1 MPVLSSRSGVS
12 VGLGVSLVAAG
23 WLSLSAQQT
32 PPADDAFHEA
42 IRNDNLAALKTLV
55 AERGAN
61 ARGTSGL
68 SPLTMAVG
76 FGSPAAITMLVDA
89 GGNVNPEGGGLT
101 PLHLAWRDT
110 GITRLLLAHGANLEA
125 KSGRGRTPLLIAASA
140 ANTSTDVITQLLE
153 KGANVN
159 AADNGGITP
168 LISASATGNTA
179 VAKLLLEHGAEPN
192 VTAKDGP
199 ISTALQ
205 GAATNSDV
213 ELTRLLLARKVD
225 LTAVSPDGSGRAKN
239 GVIAFGHVT
248 ALHLAA
254 AGRSVDV
261 VRLLL
266 EAGAPIDALDMRGM
280 TPLMFAVA
288 TDNPEPRIAQLLVSK
303 GASLTIATPQGETA
317 IDWARKYNDPTVMKA
332 LGIQAVPVSKLEYVS
347 ICCGAPVL
355 SVGRPAGAPR
365 APREAVELS
374 LPLLRT
380 GSARMLKDGGC
391 TACHAQPMV
400 TMTTTLASRRGW
412 TADPAPDAM
421 TQVKQHVSGALQ
433 SMLQFTAQGGAPE
446 AELYSALAMQVAG
459 APAGMPTDGLMYYLA
474 GTQSLAGFWHRPA
487 SPNRAPIQDGDFSRT
502 ALAINALA
510 HWAVPARKTELAA
523 RAERGAAWLAA
534 QEPASTEDRVMQLL
548 GQMWAGA
555 PIKQRD
561 VRIKQ
566 LLALQQADGGWSQN
580 PHLATDAYAT
590 GQVLYALAELKV
602 PATAPIQHAIAF
614 LLRTQQ
620 NDGTWHVKSRAM
632 PIQPYFESGFP
643 YEHDQWISFSG
654 TAWADIALALTA
666 PAEASSA
673 TGAPR

>member
-1 MPVLSSRSGVS
+1 MPLLSTRSGVS
-12 VGLGVSLVAAG
+12 VTFGVSLVAAG
-23 WLSLSAQQT
+23 WLSLAAQQT
-32 PPADDAFHEA
+32 PLADNAFHEA
-42 IRNDNLAALKTLV
+42 IRNDNLTGLKALV

-76 FGSPAAITMLVDA
+76 FGSPAAVTTLVDA
-89 GGNVNPEGGGLT
+89 GANVNPEGGGLT
-101 PLHLAWRDT
+101 PLHLAWRDAA
-110 GITRLLLAHGANLEA
+110 ITRLLLAHGANLEA
-125 KSGRGRTPLLIAASA
+125 KSGRGRTPLLIAASS
-140 ANTSTDVITQLLE
+140 ANTTTDVVAQLID

-168 LISASATGNTA
+168 LIAAAATGNSA
-179 VAKLLLEHGAEPN
+179 VARLLLEHGAEPN
-192 VTAKDGP
+192 ITAKDGP

-205 GAATNSDV
+205 GAATSSDV

-254 AGRSVDV
+254 AGRSAEV

-280 TPLMFAVA
+280 TPLMFAVS

-303 GASLTIATPQGETA
+303 GASLTIATPQKETA
-317 IDWARKYNDPTVMKA
+317 IDWARKYNDPRVLKA
-332 LGIQAVPVSKLEYVS
+332 LGVQAAPARALETAS
-347 ICCGAPVL
+347 AAPN
-355 SVGRPAGAPR
+355 APR
-365 APREAVELS
+365 TPREAVERS

-380 GSARMLKDGGC
+380 GSARMLTNGGC

-400 TMTTTLASRRGW
+400 TMTTTLAAKRGW
-412 TADPAPDAM
+412 SADPAPDAM

-433 SMLQFTAQGGAPE
+433 SMLQFTAAGGAPE

-474 GTQSLAGFWHRPA
+474 GTQSLDGRWRHRPA
-487 SPNRAPIQDGDFSRT
+487 SPNRAPIQDGDISRT

-510 HWAVPARKTELAA
+510 HWSVPARKAELAM
-523 RAERGAAWLAA
+523 RAERGAAWLAE

-548 GQMWAGA
+548 GQMWAGGS
-555 PIKQRD
+555 IRQRD
-561 VRIKQ
+561 ARIQ
-566 LLALQQADGGWSQN
+566 RLLALQRPDGGWSQN

-590 GQVLYALAELKV
+590 GQVLYALAELK
-602 PATAPIQHAIAF
+602 ATASASAPIQRAIAF
-614 LLRTQQ
+614 LVRTQQ
-620 NDGTWHVKSRAM
+620 ADGTWHVRSRAM

-654 TAWADIALALTA
+654 TAWADMALALTA
-666 PAEASSA
+666 PPESSSA
-673 TGAPR
+673 TGASK

>member
-1 MPVLSSRSGVS
+1 MPTPSTRSGVS
-12 VGLGVSLVAAG
+12 VALGLSLVATA
-23 WLSLSAQQT
+23 WLSVSAQQT

-68 SPLTMAVG
+68 SPLTLAVG
-76 FGSPAAITMLVDA
+76 FGSPAAVAMLVDA
-89 GGNVNPEGGGLT
+89 GANLNPEGGALT
-101 PLHLAWRDT
+101 PLHLSWRDAA
-110 GITRLLLAHGANLEA
+110 IARLLLAQGANVEA
-125 KSGRGRTPLLIAASA
+125 KSGRGRTPLLVAASA
-140 ANTSTDVITQLLE
+140 ANTTTDMITQLLE

-168 LISASATGNTA
+168 LIAAASTGNTA

-239 GVIAFGHVT
+239 GVISFGHVT

-254 AGRSVDV
+254 AGRDVEV

-288 TDNPEPRIAQLLVSK
+288 TDNPEPRIAQLLVAK

-317 IDWARKYNDPTVMKA
+317 IDWARKYNYPAVLNA
-332 LGIQAVPVSKLEYVS
+332 VGVQGVPVRKSEQTAATANTKLT
-347 ICCGAPVL
+347 
-355 SVGRPAGAPR
+355 
-365 APREAVELS
+365 PREAVERS

-380 GSARMLKDGGC
+380 GSARMLTGGGC
-391 TACHAQPMV
+391 IACHAQPMV
-400 TMTTTLASRRGW
+400 TMTTTLATRRGW
-412 TADPAPDAM
+412 SAEPAPDAL

-459 APAGMPTDGLMYYLA
+459 VPAGMPTDGLMYYLA
-474 GTQSLAGFWHRPA
+474 GTQSPAGHWHRPA
-487 SPNRAPIQDGDFSRT
+487 SPNRAPIQDGDISRT
-502 ALAINALA
+502 ALAVNALA
-510 HWAVPARKTELAA
+510 HWSAPARKAEMTL
-523 RAERGAAWLAA
+523 RVERGAAWLAA

-548 GQMWAGA
+548 GQLWAGK

-561 VRIKQ
+561 VRIKE
-566 LLALQQADGGWSQN
+566 LLALQQPDGGWSQN
-580 PHLATDAYAT
+580 PYLATDAYAT
-590 GQVLYALAELKV
+590 GQVLYALAELRV
-602 PATAPIQHAIAF
+602 PAAAPIQRAIAF
-614 LLRTQQ
+614 LLRTQKA
-620 NDGTWHVKSRAM
+620 DGTWYVKSRAM

-643 YEHDQWISFSG
+643 YEKDQWISMAG
-654 TAWADIALALTA
+654 TAWADMALAMAA
-666 PAEASSA
+666 PTEASSA

>member
-1 MPVLSSRSGVS
+1 MSARSTRSSLSVA
-12 VGLGVSLVAAG
+12 LGVSLVAAG
-23 WLSLSAQQT
+23 WLSLSAQQA

-55 AERGAN
+55 ADRSAN

-76 FGSPAAITMLVDA
+76 FGSPAAVTMLVDA
-89 GGNVNPEGGGLT
+89 GANVNPEGGGLT
-101 PLHLAWRDT
+101 PLHLAWRDAAM
-110 GITRLLLAHGANLEA
+110 TRLLLAHGANLEA
-125 KSGRGRTPLLIAASA
+125 KSGRGRTPLLIAASS
-140 ANTSTDVITQLLE
+140 ANTTTDVITQLLG

-168 LISASATGNTA
+168 LISAAATGNSA

-192 VTAKDGP
+192 ITAKDGP

-205 GAATNSDV
+205 GAATSGDV

-254 AGRSVDV
+254 AGRSVEV

-266 EAGAPIDALDMRGM
+266 EAGAVVDALDMRGM

-317 IDWARKYNDPTVMKA
+317 IDWARKYNYPTVLKA
-332 LGIQAVPVSKLEYVS
+332 LGIQSAPVKTEERVS
-347 ICCGAPVL
+347 ISTGAPVL
-355 SVGRPAGAPR
+355 SVGRPAGGLR
-365 APREAVELS
+365 TPREAVELN

-400 TMTTTLASRRGW
+400 TMTTTIAARRGW
-412 TADPAPDAM
+412 QADPAPDAM

-433 SMLQFTAQGGAPE
+433 SMLQFTAAGGAPE
-446 AELYSALAMQVAG
+446 AELYSALALQVAG
-459 APAGMPTDGLMYYLA
+459 APAGMPTDGLVYYLA
-474 GTQSLAGFWHRPA
+474 GTQSLEGFWHRPA
-487 SPNRAPIQDGDFSRT
+487 SPNRAPIQDGDVSRT

-510 HWAVPARKTELAA
+510 HWSMPARKVELAA
-523 RAERGAAWLAA
+523 RIERGAAWLAA

-548 GQMWAGA
+548 GQQWAGLT
-555 PIKQRD
+555 IKQRD

-566 LLALQQADGGWSQN
+566 LLALQQTDGGWSQN

-590 GQVLYALAELKV
+590 GEVLYALAELKV
-602 PATAPIQHAIAF
+602 AAAAPIQRAIGF

-654 TAWADIALALTA
+654 TAWADMALAMTA
-666 PAEASSA
+666 PAEGSSA

>member
-1 MPVLSSRSGVS
+1 MPTLSSRSSVS
-12 VGLGVSLVAAG
+12 VGLGLSLVAAG
-23 WLSLSAQQT
+23 WLSLAAQQA
-32 PPADDAFHEA
+32 PPADDAFHQA

-76 FGSPAAITMLVDA
+76 FGSPAAVTVLVDA
-89 GGNVNPEGGGLT
+89 GANVNPEGGGLT
-101 PLHLAWRDT
+101 PLHLAWRD
-110 GITRLLLAHGANLEA
+110 GGLTRLLLAHGANLEA

-140 ANTSTDVITQLLE
+140 ANTTTDVIAQLLE

-168 LISASATGNTA
+168 LISAAATGNTA

-192 VTAKDGP
+192 ITAKDGP

-254 AGRSVDV
+254 AGRSVEV

-266 EAGAPIDALDMRGM
+266 DAGAPIDALDMRGM

-303 GASLTIATPQGETA
+303 GASLTTATPQGETA
-317 IDWARKYNDPTVMKA
+317 IDWARKYNDPTVLKA
-332 LGIQAVPVSKLEYVS
+332 LGVQAIPVSKLETAIIS
-347 ICCGAPVL
+347 TGAPA
-355 SVGRPAGAPR
+355 VGLRT
-365 APREAVELS
+365 PREAVELS

-400 TMTTTLASRRGW
+400 TLTTTLASRRGW

-421 TQVKQHVSGALQ
+421 TQVKQHISGALQ

-446 AELYSALAMQVAG
+446 AELYSAFATQVAG

-474 GTQSLAGFWHRPA
+474 GTQSPAGFWHRPA
-487 SPNRAPIQDGDFSRT
+487 SPNRAPIQDGDISRT

-510 HWAVPARKTELAA
+510 HWSMPARKAELAT
-523 RAERGAAWLAA
+523 RVERGASWLAA

-580 PHLATDAYAT
+580 PHLVTDAYAT

-654 TAWADIALALTA
+654 TAWADMALAMTA
-666 PAEASSA
+666 PTEGSSA

>member
-1 MPVLSSRSGVS
+1 MRRPLILV
-12 VGLGVSLVAAG
+12 LVAAG
-23 WLSLSAQQT
+23 WLSLSAQQA
-32 PPADDAFHEA
+32 PPADDAFHDA
-42 IRNDNLAALKTLV
+42 IRNDNLTALKALI

-76 FGSPAAITMLVDA
+76 FGSTAAVTMLVDA
-89 GGNVNPEGGGLT
+89 GASVTPEGGGLT
-101 PLHLAWRDT
+101 PLHLAWRDA
-110 GITRLLLAHGANLEA
+110 GITRLLLAHGANLDA
-125 KSGRGRTPLLIAASA
+125 KSSRGRTPLLIAASA
-140 ANTSTDVITQLLE
+140 ADTTTDVITQLLD

-168 LISASATGNTA
+168 LIAAAATGNTA
-179 VAKLLLEHGAEPN
+179 VATLLLSRGAEPN
-192 VTAKDGP
+192 ITAKDGP

-254 AGRSVDV
+254 AERSVEV

-303 GASLTIATPQGETA
+303 GASLTIATPQKETA
-317 IDWARKYNDPTVMKA
+317 IDWARKYNDAAVLKA
-332 LGIQAVPVSKLEYVS
+332 LGVQAVPVRKTELAVATGNAKLT
-347 ICCGAPVL
+347 
-355 SVGRPAGAPR
+355 
-365 APREAVELS
+365 PREVVERS

-380 GSARMLKDGGC
+380 GSAKMLTGGGC
-391 TACHAQPMV
+391 IACHAQPMV
-400 TMTTTLASRRGW
+400 TLTTTLAARRGW
-412 TADPAPDAM
+412 QADPAPDAM
-421 TQVKQHVSGALQ
+421 TQLKQHVSGALQ

-446 AELYSALAMQVAG
+446 AELYSALALQVAG

-474 GTQSLAGFWHRPA
+474 GTQSPAGFWHRPA
-487 SPNRAPIQDGDFSRT
+487 SPNRAPIQDGDISRT
-502 ALAINALA
+502 ALAINALG
-510 HWAVPARKTELAA
+510 HWSVPARKAELAT

-548 GQMWAGA
+548 GQQWAGV
-555 PIKQRD
+555 PIRQRD
-561 VRIKQ
+561 VRIQQ
-566 LLALQQADGGWSQN
+566 LLKLQQPDGGWSQS

-602 PATAPIQHAIAF
+602 PAAAPIQKAIAF
-614 LLRTQQ
+614 LVRTQHD
-620 NDGTWHVKSRAM
+620 DGTWYVKSRAM

-643 YEHDQWISFSG
+643 YERDQWISFSG
-654 TAWADIALALTA
+654 TAWADMALAMTA
-666 PAEASSA
+666 PAEAASA
-673 TGAPR
+673 TGGAIAKQ

>member
-1 MPVLSSRSGVS
+1 MPTLSTRSGMS
-12 VGLGVSLVAAG
+12 AALGLSLVATA
-23 WLSLSAQQT
+23 WLSVSAQQA
-32 PPADDAFHEA
+32 PPADDAFHDA
-42 IRNDNLAALKTLV
+42 IRNDNLAALKTLI

-68 SPLTMAVG
+68 SPLTLAVG
-76 FGSPAAITMLVDA
+76 FGSPAAVTLLVDA
-89 GGNVNPEGGGLT
+89 GANVNPEGGGLT
-101 PLHLAWRDT
+101 PLHLAWRDA

-125 KSGRGRTPLLIAASA
+125 KSSRGRTPLLIATSA
-140 ANTSTDVITQLLE
+140 ADTTLETITQLLD

-168 LISASATGNTA
+168 LIAAASTGNTP
-179 VAKLLLEHGAEPN
+179 VAKLLLARGAEPN
-192 VTAKDGP
+192 ITAKDGP

-225 LTAVSPDGSGRAKN
+225 LNAVSPDGSGRAKN

-254 AGRSVDV
+254 AGRDAEV

-317 IDWARKYNDPTVMKA
+317 VDWAHKYNYPAVLKEV
-332 LGIQAVPVSKLEYVS
+332 GVQAVPVRKSEVVAATVNSKLT
-347 ICCGAPVL
+347 
-355 SVGRPAGAPR
+355 
-365 APREAVELS
+365 PREVVERS

-380 GSARMLKDGGC
+380 GSAKMLTGGGC
-391 TACHAQPMV
+391 IACHAQPMV
-400 TMTTTLASRRGW
+400 TMTTTLATRRGW
-412 TADPAPDAM
+412 QADPAPDAL

-474 GTQSLAGFWHRPA
+474 GTQSPAGFWHRPA
-487 SPNRAPIQDGDFSRT
+487 SPNRAPIQDGDISRT
-502 ALAINALA
+502 ALAVNALA
-510 HWAVPARKTELAA
+510 HWSVPARKAELA
-523 RAERGAAWLAA
+523 RRIERGAAWLAA

-548 GQMWAGA
+548 GQLWAGA

-561 VRIKQ
+561 VRIKA
-566 LLALQQADGGWSQN
+566 LLALQQPDGGWSQN

-590 GQVLYALAELKV
+590 GEVLYALAELKV
-602 PATAPIQHAIAF
+602 PGAAAPIQKAIAY
-614 LLRTQQ
+614 LVRTQKA
-620 NDGTWHVKSRAM
+620 DGTWYVKSRAM

-643 YEHDQWISFSG
+643 YAKDQWISFAG
-654 TAWADIALALTA
+654 TAWADMALALTA
-666 PAEASSA
+666 PAERPSA